1 MKKIL
6 LVVLLMTIVFTGCES
21 SSIGIIGGAD
31 GPTAIYVSEDD
42 KWGIT
47 LLAENVT
54 NSGITLKIKQKGGK
68 DVKELSTGTWYEL
81 EKFEDNAWV
90 KVSTNPLIDYA
101 WEMVAYNIKPSGVTE
116 FEVDWE
122 WLYGKVSPGAYRLAK
137 EIMNFDAPGDYEKEI
152 YYAYFTVE

>member
-21 SSIGIIGGAD
+21 SSIGVIGGAD
-31 GPTAIYVSEDD
+31 GPTAIYVAEDD

-47 LLAENVT
+47 MSAENVT
-54 NSGITLKIKQKGGK
+54 SSGITLKIKQKGGNAGG
-68 DVKELSTGTWYEL
+68 ELSTGTWYEL

-101 WEMVAYNIKPSGVTE
+101 WESVAYMIKPGDVTE

-122 WLYGKVSPGAYRLAK
+122 WLYGEVSPGAYRLAK
-137 EIMNFDAPGDYEKEI
+137 EIMNIDAPGDYEKEI